1 MKEQLISNI
10 SQCLV
15 NLEYPPTEVAIQRPK
30 SLEHGDFASN
40 IALIL
45 AKPLGKNP
53 REIAESIKSELQN
66 SFNDDFESIDIAGP
80 GFINF
85 RLKKSVLSD
94 LLLHIISDSTNYGKS
109 HIGDNKRALVE
120 FVSANPTGP
129 LTVGHGRGAMLG
141 DTVSNILEWNG
152 YDVQREYYFNNAGR
166 QMRVLG
172 QSVHAR
178 YLELLGEKSE
188 LPDGGYEGRYIYDI
202 AQKVIDEHKNSL
214 KENSEETIFK
224 NAAESHIF
232 GDIKSTL
239 SRLGL
244 EFDTFFNENT
254 LYKNGELVNVVDALR
269 EKELVYDK
277 EGATWFAGTK
287 VGREADRVLIKSTGE
302 PTYRLPDIAYHK
314 DKFSRNYDLMVDV
327 FGADHMDAYPDVM
340 VAIQNL
346 GFDSEKVRV
355 LIHQFVTIIRDGKP
369 VKMSTRKANFVTLDE
384 LIDEVGAD
392 VVRYFFIM
400 RGMNS
405 HLNFDLDLA
414 KDQSDENPVFYL
426 QYAHARVCNIIKRGE
441 AFDHPLNPQ
450 CDLSLLDKEI
460 EHQLIQ
466 KLSEFPEII
475 ERAHS
480 SLEPQTVAN
489 YLNELAILFHRY
501 YAHEKVITDDKDLT
515 AARLILVEATR
526 IVFLNGLTIMGI
538 SAPERM

>member
-1 MKEQLISNI
+1 VKEQLISNI
-10 SQCLV
+10 SQCLA
-15 NLEYPPTEVAIQRPK
+15 NLDYPSEDVTIQRPK
-30 SLEHGDFASN
+30 SPEHGDFASN
-40 IALIL
+40 IALVL

-53 REIAESIKSELQN
+53 REIAESIKIELQN
-66 SFNDDFESIDIAGP
+66 SFSDNFDSIDIAGP

-85 RLKKSVLSD
+85 RLKKSVLSE
-94 LLLHIISDSTNYGKS
+94 LLLNIISKAKNYGRTE
-109 HIGDNKRALVE
+109 IGNNKRALVE

-178 YLELLGEKSE
+178 YLELLGQNAE
-188 LPDGGYEGRYIYDI
+188 LPEGGYEGKYIYDI
-202 AQKVIDEHKNSL
+202 AQKIIDEHTDSL
-214 KENSEETIFK
+214 KENSDEPIFK
-224 NAAESHIF
+224 NAAEFHIF
-232 GDIKSTL
+232 EDIKSTL
-239 SRLGL
+239 SRVGL
-244 EFDTFFNENT
+244 IFDTFFNENT
-254 LYKNGELVNVVDALR
+254 LYENGEITNVVETLR
-269 EKELVYDK
+269 EKKLAYDK
-277 EGATWFAGTK
+277 EGATWFAGTT
-287 VGREADRVLIKSTGE
+287 VGREVDRVLIKSTGE

-314 DKFSRNYDLMVDV
+314 DKFSRDYDLMVDV

-340 VAIQNL
+340 AAIDNL
-346 GFDSEKVRV
+346 GFDSEKVKV
-355 LIHQFVTIIRDGKP
+355 LIHQFVTIMRDGNP

-441 AFDHPLNPQ
+441 AFDHPLNLK

-466 KLSEFPEII
+466 KLSELPEVI
-475 ERAHS
+475 ERAHT
-480 SLEPQTVAN
+480 SLEPQMVAN
-489 YLNELAILFHRY
+489 YLHELAMVFHRY
-501 YAHEKVITDDKDLT
+501 YAQEKVVTDDKALT

-526 IVFLNGLTIMGI
+526 IVFLNGLTILGI
-538 SAPERM
+538 SAPEKM

>member
-30 SLEHGDFASN
+30 SPEHGDFASN

-66 SFNDDFESIDIAGP
+66 SFNDNFESIDIAGP

-178 YLELLGEKSE
+178 YLELLGGKSE
-188 LPDGGYEGRYIYDI
+188 LPDGGYEGKYIYDI

-214 KENSEETIFK
+214 KENSEEPIFK

-232 GDIKSTL
+232 EDIKSTL

-254 LYKNGELVNVVDALR
+254 LYENGELVNVVDALR

-355 LIHQFVTIIRDGKP
+355 LIHQFVTIMRDGKP

-489 YLNELAILFHRY
+489 YLHELAILFHRY
-501 YAHEKVITDDKDLT
+501 YAHEKVVTDDKDLT

>member
-1 MKEQLISNI
+1 VKDKLISNI
-10 SQCLV
+10 TQCLV
-15 NLEYPPTEVAIQRPK
+15 NLEYPSIEVGIQRPK
-30 SLEHGDFASN
+30 SPEHGDFASN

-45 AKPLGKNP
+45 AKPLGVNP
-53 REIAESIKSELQN
+53 REIAESIKTELQH
-66 SFNDDFESIDIAGP
+66 SFNANFESINIAGP

-85 RLKKSVLSD
+85 KLKKSVLAD
-94 LLLHIISDSTNYGKS
+94 LLLDIVSKNQNYGKNQ
-109 HIGDNKRALVE
+109 IGKNKRVLVE

-141 DTVSNILEWNG
+141 DTVSNILKWNG

-166 QMRVLG
+166 QMRILG

-178 YLELLGEKSE
+178 YLELLKEKSE
-188 LPDGGYEGRYIYDI
+188 FPEGGYEGKYIYEI
-202 AQKVIDEHKNSL
+202 AQKIIDLHQGSLIDNPKNI
-214 KENSEETIFK
+214 IFK
-224 NAAESHIF
+224 DSAESHIF
-232 GDIKSTL
+232 KDIKSTL
-239 SRLGL
+239 NRLGL
-244 EFDTFFNENT
+244 NFDSFFNEHT
-254 LYKNGELVNVVDALR
+254 LYESGEIENVINSLRDKNLIY
-269 EKELVYDK
+269 EKD
-277 EGATWFAGTK
+277 GATWFSAKK
-287 VGREADRVLIKSTGE
+287 VGRENDRVLIKSSGE

-314 DKFSRNYDLMVDV
+314 DKFNRNYDLIVDV
-327 FGADHMDAYPDVM
+327 FGADHMDAFPDVM
-340 VAIQNL
+340 AAIDNL
-346 GFDSEKVRV
+346 DCDSKKMRV
-355 LIHQFVTIIRDGKP
+355 LIHQFVTITREGKP

-414 KDQSDENPVFYL
+414 KNQSDENPVFYL

-441 AFDHPLNPQ
+441 AFDHLLNPN
-450 CDLSLLDKEI
+450 CNLSLLDKEI

-475 ERAHS
+475 ERAHY

-489 YLNELAILFHRY
+489 YLHELATIFHRY
-501 YAHEKVITDDKDLT
+501 YAQEKVITDDKELT
-515 AARLILVEATR
+515 AARLILVESTR
-526 IVFLNGLTIMGI
+526 IIFLNGLTLLGI

>member
-1 MKEQLISNI
+1 MKEKLILNI

-15 NLEYPPTEVAIQRPK
+15 NLEYPSIEVGIQRPK
-30 SLEHGDFASN
+30 SPEHGDFASN

-53 REIAESIKSELQN
+53 LDIAESIKTELQN
-66 SFNDDFESIDIAGP
+66 SFSGNFESIDIAGP

-85 RLKKSVLSD
+85 KLKKSVLSD
-94 LLLHIISDSTNYGKS
+94 LLLHIISKSQNYGKNQ
-109 HIGDNKRALVE
+109 IGKDKRALVE

-166 QMRVLG
+166 QMRILG

-178 YLELLGEKSE
+178 YLELLEEKSE
-188 LPDGGYEGRYIYDI
+188 LPEGGYEGKYIYDI
-202 AQKVIDEHKNSL
+202 AQKIIDKYNDSL
-214 KENSEETIFK
+214 KENSEEPIFK

-232 GDIKSTL
+232 EDIKSTL

-244 EFDTFFNENT
+244 IFDTFFNENT
-254 LYKNGELVNVVDALR
+254 LYENGEIMKVIDTLR

-287 VGREADRVLIKSTGE
+287 VGRETDRVLIKSTGE

-314 DKFSRNYDLMVDV
+314 NKFSRNYDLMVDV

-340 VAIQNL
+340 VAIDNL
-346 GFDSEKVRV
+346 GFDSEKVKV
-355 LIHQFVTIIRDGKP
+355 LIHQFVTIMHDGKP

-392 VVRYFFIM
+392 VVRFFFIM

-405 HLNFDLDLA
+405 HLNFDLGLA
-414 KDQSDENPVFYL
+414 KKQSDENPVFYL
-426 QYAHARVCNIIKRGE
+426 QYAHARVCNIIKRGV
-441 AFDHPLNPQ
+441 AFDHLLNPN

-475 ERAHS
+475 ERAHY
-480 SLEPQTVAN
+480 SLEPQTIAN
-489 YLNELAILFHRY
+489 YLHELASIFHRY
-501 YAHEKVITDDKDLT
+501 YAQEKVVTDDKELT
-515 AARLILVEATR
+515 AARLILVESTR
-526 IVFLNGLTIMGI
+526 IVFLNGLTLLGI